1 MLQGRSPT
9 GGPMKFVTNPTEM
22 VVVGARGN
30 ALVALQDMQHV
41 RPTRFVAFIDDY
53 ENGYDHPAT
62 GAPVISRETWKRD
75 YRDIPVMLQAGT
87 PAQSRQIVESL
98 AAEGAIFSTFAG
110 HPMNV
115 DPMAEVAGGAQI
127 SSYCRVG
134 AGARIGAFARVW
146 ATVLSHD
153 CEVGDYCNLAAYC
166 QLSGHVRLGEGVH
179 VGQGAIIVN
188 GTPDRP
194 REIGA
199 GAMIGAGAVVH
210 RDVAAGE
217 TVLGNPAMPKRDW
230 VRLMRMARRG

>member
-1 MLQGRSPT
+1 ME
-9 GGPMKFVTNPTEM
+9 FVTNPTEM
-22 VVVGARGN
+22 VVMGARGN

-41 RPTRFVAFIDDY
+41 RPTRFVAHIDDF
-53 ENGYDHPAT
+53 NHGFDHPAT
-62 GAPVISRETWKRD
+62 GAPVISRATRLRD
-75 YRDIPVMLQAGT
+75 FPDIPVMLQAGS
-87 PAQSRQIVESL
+87 PAQSQQIVAAL
-98 AAEGAIFSTFAG
+98 AQEGARFSTFAG

-115 DPMAEVAGGAQI
+115 DPAAEIAGGAQI

-146 ATVLSHD
+146 ATVVSHD
-153 CEVGDYCNLAAYC
+153 CEVGPYCNLAAYC
-166 QLSGHVRLGEGVH
+166 QLSGHVQLGTGVH

-194 REIGA
+194 RRIGD
-199 GAMIGAGAVVH
+199 GAVIGAGAVVH

-230 VRLMRMARRG
+230 VRLMRMARGG